1 MYIYI
6 YICILYIY
14 VCVCVCVLD
23 PFHLQWVNKLYRK
36 YKPVQDHTE
45 RTSADMELRNYPKT

>member
-6 YICILYIY
+6 YICILYMY
-14 VCVCVCVLD
+14 VCVCVLD